1 MPRIIKRYDNR
12 KLYDVEAKQYVRL
25 RDLAGLIQAGQEVV
39 VLDNAT
45 GADITAQTLTKVVV
59 EGAGENQSFLPS
71 QFLHEV
77 VRKSGA
83 LMASGANQIEEGFD
97 RLIRGSL
104 ERIGPLRGMRRELSQ
119 LRERLEKLEALLQE
133 LDKEDNDGSDDD
145 GRGGQQRASG
155 R

>member
-83 LMASGANQIEEGFD
+83 LMASGAKQIEEGFD

-104 ERIGPLRGMRRELSQ
+104 ERRWKR
-119 LRERLEKLEALLQE
+119 
-133 LDKEDNDGSDDD
+133 
-145 GRGGQQRASG
+145 
-155 R
+155 